1 MSTTR
6 NLIVRVQFLS
16 EPPEAVKKEDITLA
30 EVCCVLINT
39 STNESSNFKI
49 PCNANIGDEVA
60 EFLKMFP
67 NLIPP
72 SDIKAIIFITAG
84 NEFNSFI
91 TGYIFRLKLRKYCK
105 EHGIFYS
112 VSTFDALYMSDA
124 LCKTGTTVK
133 EVEEVMFIRSKKDKT
148 VDAVIIKRD
157 INCFRHV
164 QTLDP
169 VEYECTSEWKTKFVG
184 AFKLK
189 KVILFQAS
197 KFVMFYVSGMKQL
210 FKNES
215 PVEYFNNTSDELLDQ
230 LAVSKVMHDMG
241 EKINPNYVQ
250 IGLNN
255 YFVIYNKEM
264 WINIPLG
271 SDLPVEEIVVIPVI
285 DTAIVGIST
294 DSPHYYS
301 SIQKERLATF
311 HSKRAKVTLKVD
323 IHSCFE
329 FSVEPFDGV
338 DLNEELPYRDNP
350 QPSFIKTSSLPR
362 IVFDEESFY
371 VCLLESDVF
380 KTPIFISFTEAKP
393 FIGKI
398 AMEMVNDQAEFV
410 IHDLIKL
417 CSASSID
424 EIDSKWKNRLIL
436 ENDNLMVTVQ
446 STEGK
451 VKASLQFFL
460 AMILK
465 DAIKIARKGTGEKSE
480 NFEIKFVDFKPNETL
495 KKTFIEAA
503 KLLKVGIVF
512 G

>member
-6 NLIVRVQFLS
+6 NLIIRVQFLP
-16 EPPEAVKKEDITLA
+16 EPPEAVKKEDTTLA
-30 EVCCVLINT
+30 QVCCVLINT
-39 STNESSNFKI
+39 STYESSNFKI

-67 NLIPP
+67 NLILP

-133 EVEEVMFIRSKKDKT
+133 EGEEVMFIRSKNDKT
-148 VDAVIIKRD
+148 VEATVIEHD

-164 QTLDP
+164 QTLEP
-169 VEYECTSEWKTKFVG
+169 VEYECTSEWKTKFLR
-184 AFKLK
+184 AFKPK

-197 KFVMFYVSGMKQL
+197 KSSMRYVSEMKQL

-215 PVEYFNNTSDELLDQ
+215 PVEYFNDISDELLDQ
-230 LAVSKVMHDMG
+230 LAVSKVMQDMG

-255 YFVIYNKEM
+255 YFVNYNKEM

-271 SDLPVEEIVVIPVI
+271 SYLPVEEIVIIPVI
-285 DTAIVGIST
+285 DTGIVG
-294 DSPHYYS
+294 
-301 SIQKERLATF
+301 K
-311 HSKRAKVTLKVD
+311 AKVTLKVD
-323 IHSCFE
+323 IHSSFE

-350 QPSFIKTSSLPR
+350 QPSFIETSSLPR

-371 VCLLESDVF
+371 VCLLERGLER
-380 KTPIFISFTEAKP
+380 FIQNSNS
-393 FIGKI
+393 
-398 AMEMVNDQAEFV
+398 MFV
-410 IHDLIKL
+410 
-417 CSASSID
+417 
-424 EIDSKWKNRLIL
+424 
-436 ENDNLMVTVQ
+436 
-446 STEGK
+446 
-451 VKASLQFFL
+451 
-460 AMILK
+460 
-465 DAIKIARKGTGEKSE
+465 
-480 NFEIKFVDFKPNETL
+480 
-495 KKTFIEAA
+495 
-503 KLLKVGIVF
+503 
-512 G
+512 